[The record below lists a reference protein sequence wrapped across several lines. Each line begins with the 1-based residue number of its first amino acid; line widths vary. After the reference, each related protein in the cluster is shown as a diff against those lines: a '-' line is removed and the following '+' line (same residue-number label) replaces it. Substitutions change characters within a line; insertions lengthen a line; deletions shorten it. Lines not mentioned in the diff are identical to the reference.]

1 MMSIP
6 TDRHIYDHGKGIS
19 IMWSI
24 LVISLLMILFS
35 SHVSAKTVWRIGEN
49 DGSASEFGLP
59 GSTGSDPAINQEVV
73 QFSPPEDPNAY
84 DWQSFPCKIW
94 PQEASFNPKEIHI
107 TYNYPR
113 DLRCPILRIKAKSA
127 VKNFTQE
134 IIVIKGGVTISHD
147 LWLPSFYP
155 TAGTTPEIPVGII
168 WKGLHEENTLII
180 KNVSLTADNHS
191 ILFDYLELDDQDLD
205 QDGDGSLDTEE
216 IEGDID
222 EDGIENIADPD
233 TATLLIEGKDSTKR
247 KQITLDLQEKNGQG
261 TLFTWLIPF
270 DKNSPDISKRPPEGI
285 FFPYGVF
292 RAHIMDI
299 PIETDTLM
307 ISIYTTEAQM
317 IYDSVEFYL
326 YEENDW
332 RILPV
337 EILSPQEIHLSIGI
351 ERGQENK
358 DGNDSQEFTITG
370 GLAYPEGLDIDLENT
385 GLCFIKSV
393 WD

>member
-1 MMSIP
+1 MSIRRN
-6 TDRHIYDHGKGIS
+6 RHEYCHVKGLGG
-19 IMWSI
+19 MWSI
-24 LVISLLMILFS
+24 FVICLSIILFS
-35 SHVSAKTVWRIGEN
+35 SHSSAKTIWRIGKN
-49 DGSASEFGLP
+49 DFSANEFGLP
-59 GSTGSDPAINQEVV
+59 GSTEADPNINQEVV
-73 QFSPPEDPNAY
+73 QFSPPQDPNAY

-94 PQEASFNPKEIHI
+94 PPEASFDPKEIHI
-107 TYNYPR
+107 AFDYPR
-113 DLRCPILRIKAKSA
+113 DLRCPVLRIKAKSA
-127 VKNFTQE
+127 VRNFTQGLT
-134 IIVIKGGVTISHD
+134 VIKGGDTLSQD
-147 LWLPSFYP
+147 LELPSFYP
-155 TAGTTPEIPVGII
+155 TDVTIPEIPLGII
-168 WKGLHEENTLII
+168 RKGLHEENTLIL
-180 KNVSLTADNHS
+180 KNISLTADNHS

-247 KQITLDLQEKNGQG
+247 KQITLDLQEKNGHG
-261 TLFTWLIPF
+261 TLFAWLIPF
-270 DKNSPDISKRPPEGI
+270 DKNSPDISKRHPEGI

-317 IYDSVEFYL
+317 IYDTVEFYL

-332 RILPV
+332 RVLPV

-351 ERGQENK
+351 DRGQENK
-358 DGNDSQEFTITG
+358 DGNDSREFTITG